1 MEEREQK
8 AIAEITRLKVR
19 ASEMENEIAS
29 DDLKFSVWVA
39 AFATAGFGTVLL
51 NANKIVET
59 SWLPSRA
66 GSYGIAAVQVMFAAA
81 IIGAG
86 LVQHLINARLLAGR
100 ECNNLMNA
108 QLARVLS
115 GHIPDAGDMIVNT
128 IEGKYLA
135 EDARADLKSSEFKT
149 GVLDERYKRWML
161 IQTVLTGMALVGLLI
176 ISLRFHL

>member
-1 MEEREQK
+1 MQESEQK
-8 AIAEITRLKVR
+8 AIAEITKLKVR

-51 NANKIVET
+51 NANKIIET
-59 SWLPSRA
+59 SWLSSRA
-66 GSYGIAAVQVMFAAA
+66 GSYMIAGVQTMLAAA

-100 ECNNLMNA
+100 ECINLMNA

-115 GHIPDAGDMIVNT
+115 GHIADAGDIIKNT
-128 IEGKYLA
+128 VDGKYLA
-135 EDARADLKSSEFKT
+135 EGFRADLKSHESET
-149 GVLDERYKRWML
+149 GKLDTHYKRWML
-161 IQTVLTGMALVGLLI
+161 VQIMLTGLALVGLLV
-176 ISLRFHL
+176 ISLRFRR

>member
-1 MEEREQK
+1 MQEREQK
-8 AIAEITRLKVR
+8 AIAEITRLKMR

-39 AFATAGFGTVLL
+39 AFATAGFGTLLL
-51 NANKIVET
+51 NANKIIET

-66 GSYGIAAVQVMFAAA
+66 GSYLIAAVQTMLAAA

-115 GHIPDAGDMIVNT
+115 GQIPDAGDIIVNT

-135 EDARADLKSSEFKT
+135 EDDRTNLKSSEDKT
-149 GVLDERYKRWML
+149 GTLDERYKRWML
-161 IQTVLTGMALVGLLI
+161 VQIVLTGLALVGLLI
-176 ISLRFHL
+176 ISFHFHL